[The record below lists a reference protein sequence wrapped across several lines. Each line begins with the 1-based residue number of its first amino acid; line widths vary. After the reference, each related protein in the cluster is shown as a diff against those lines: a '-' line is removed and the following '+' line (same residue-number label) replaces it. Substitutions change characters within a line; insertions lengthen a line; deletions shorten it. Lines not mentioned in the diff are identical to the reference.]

1 MEPPN
6 NVIKNAHS
14 KQNMNIKTIDIGDLD
29 CWLSSTGVTNFENP
43 RWRLNRAKI
52 IERHR
57 EKPCFLH
64 FASSYSFR
72 SRSITLFW
80 EELTGVKVL
89 DEYLLQSVQ
98 FTNYNSTGQDWAG
111 LHSFAHFS
119 PWFFSCVFLQ
129 SFTSF
134 SQVNVIYSNYS
145 TYSKSYYC
153 LFCSFILI
161 STKLQYFHLKI
172 LGHFAILF

>member
-1 MEPPN
+1 M
-6 NVIKNAHS
+6 
-14 KQNMNIKTIDIGDLD
+14 
-29 CWLSSTGVTNFENP
+29 TNFENP

-57 EKPCFLH
+57 EKTWFLH

-111 LHSFAHFS
+111 LQFPALFVLG
-119 PWFFSCVFLQ
+119 FSCVFLQ
-129 SFTSF
+129 CFTR
-134 SQVNVIYSNYS
+134 NIYLTIPKPTTVYFVLSL
-145 TYSKSYYC
+145 
-153 LFCSFILI
+153 LFRPKYTIFI
-161 STKLQYFHLKI
+161 
-172 LGHFAILF
+172 